1 MYLYDIFF
9 FFYCNFIPCHGHLLL
24 YDIILYYYTIIILC
38 SAVVQ
43 LYDSSETYTAH
54 ARTRVREYANT
65 RTVEK
70 NAVKLS
76 TVFRVHAAVSPSSLS
91 SSFHLRKVVYGDT
104 IVRAV
109 YCSPQNLWPLIRISC
124 ARGFAII
131 YNIIIYR

>member
-1 MYLYDIFF
+1 VPRPSSIIRYYI
-9 FFYCNFIPCHGHLLL
+9 ILL
-24 YDIILYYYTIIILC
+24 YHNNIVFSCCI
-38 SAVVQ
+38 Q

-104 IVRAV
+104 SVRAV

-124 ARGFAII
+124 ARGFDII